1 MDRTNSIRSA
11 KSPTYY
17 DELHKEGFISDAQ
30 LAAAKSGNQ
39 PDMDAADAQVLS
51 LFTFTAERPLT
62 QKQSSAIHSAAPV
75 SSENL
80 HARQRTKDQLLK
92 KNYVEKGYRFV
103 DSKVANHNCLITSI
117 LQHAT
122 NDYTQKHGK
131 LAQEYRAKLNAH
143 LQEPLTRAQKKKFL
157 PDDLLDAHHTEW
169 LLTEMAKEK
178 QFKARDLAVELWVA
192 GYKGEPV
199 RFTFGDGKNRA
210 IIFNS
215 TDHFEAVI
223 PPSSNA
229 TTANS
234 ATTTTSTP
242 NSQTSTASNRRQ

>member
-1 MDRTNSIRSA
+1 
-11 KSPTYY
+11 
-17 DELHKEGFISDAQ
+17 
-30 LAAAKSGNQ
+30 
-39 PDMDAADAQVLS
+39 
-51 LFTFTAERPLT
+51 
-62 QKQSSAIHSAAPV
+62 
-75 SSENL
+75 
-80 HARQRTKDQLLK
+80 
-92 KNYVEKGYRFV
+92 
-103 DSKVANHNCLITSI
+103 
-117 LQHAT
+117 
-122 NDYTQKHGK
+122 
-131 LAQEYRAKLNAH
+131 
-143 LQEPLTRAQKKKFL
+143 
-157 PDDLLDAHHTEW
+157 
-169 LLTEMAKEK
+169 MAKEK